1 MTFSM
6 WVKPTNYPSGSI
18 VETLRQYDNMLMS
31 WRGDV
36 GDYWQIGV
44 RQSNGNAK
52 VSEAASSANI
62 PINKWTFVELTA
74 DGSNVRLYIN
84 GVFTGSA
91 VYDGTLGGI
100 GSYSTIIGAYRNN
113 GARSFP
119 GYIDDVKIFNYARTA
134 SQVAWDYNR
143 GGPVGWWKM
152 DECQGSTI
160 HDSSGFG
167 NNGTWSGAAGGTQT
181 TVGTCASSTPA
192 GAWYN
197 GRTGKRNASL
207 NFDGTDDYID
217 VATSTVYQFNTNSFA
232 LSAWVKTSSAGG
244 YIINRYDYP
253 NGTDSYYYLYLSSG
267 KPYFA
272 VRESIAAGSH
282 SASVYSATSI
292 NNNAWHHVVGVR
304 DASTNTI
311 YIYVDGVLKGSVDSS
326 AVGDVVNTGQL
337 NIGANCTRAY
347 YYGCESYFT
356 GQIDDVQIFKYAL
369 TPIQIKNLYSGGAV
383 RFGQ

>member
-1 MTFSM
+1 LGEVNRYRTSD
-6 WVKPTNYPSGSI
+6 TSGW
-18 VETLRQYDNMLMS
+18 LF
-31 WRGDV
+31 
-36 GDYWQIGV
+36 GV
-44 RQSNGNAK
+44 RGSWDPSNYK
-52 VSEAASSANI
+52 H
-62 PINKWTFVELTA
+62 LTVYSPSF
-74 DGSNVRLYIN
+74 GSV
-84 GVFTGSA
+84 
-91 VYDGTLGGI
+91 I
-100 GSYSTIIGAYRNN
+100 GSTIISLNTWHHIVWVCNKTAGKNYIYLDGVLDGSGNVGGSPTDAPVSLYMGYYTDGSRTN
-113 GARSFP
+113 GL
-119 GYIDDVKIFNYARTA
+119 IDDVKIYNYARTA

-160 HDSSGFG
+160 HDSSGF
-167 NNGTWSGAAGGTQT
+167 NNHGTWSGAAGGTQT